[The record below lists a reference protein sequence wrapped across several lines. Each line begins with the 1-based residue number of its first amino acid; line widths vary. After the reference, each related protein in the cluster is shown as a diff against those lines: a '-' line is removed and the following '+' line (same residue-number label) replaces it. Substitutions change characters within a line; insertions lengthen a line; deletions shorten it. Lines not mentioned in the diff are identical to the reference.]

1 MSSGN
6 APVIGTVLDIWCP
19 IRLTFIFK
27 WSMSVRDNSEI
38 LSMDNF
44 LQIVKEHLP
53 QAGTELSIYTF
64 LASDDLWLGKLKSQR
79 SFVTVAD

>member
-1 MSSGN
+1 
-6 APVIGTVLDIWCP
+6 
-19 IRLTFIFK
+19 
-27 WSMSVRDNSEI
+27 MSVRDNSEI

-64 LASDDLWLGKLKSQR
+64 LASDALWLGKLKSQR
-79 SFVTVAD
+79 SFVAVAD